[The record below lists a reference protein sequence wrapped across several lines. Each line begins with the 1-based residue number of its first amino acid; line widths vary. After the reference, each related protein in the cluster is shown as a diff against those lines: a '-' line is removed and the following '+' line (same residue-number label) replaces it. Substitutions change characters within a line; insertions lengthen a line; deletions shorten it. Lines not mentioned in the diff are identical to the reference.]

1 MTGETL
7 KAYEQMLAK
16 AYDTGSE
23 DYLTGTRH
31 SWYEFHP
38 EFDVRQAYLRGYD
51 DAKACGQLH
60 ELTKR

>member
-31 SWYEFHP
+31 SW
-38 EFDVRQAYLRGYD
+38 FDVRQAYLRGYD